1 MRVPVRVAAT
11 LVTAITAVGV
21 LAGTTGA
28 TVKPNVAASAAKS
41 WQVIVPHWTHANKE
55 EGRVDDI
62 KRIGKHIF
70 LAGDFTKMANHAG
83 NTVTRN
89 HVAALSPSGNLLPF
103 HPNVNGR
110 VYALASSPNGKY
122 LYIGGQFSSVNG
134 KPRHD
139 LAAFIAKTGKL
150 APRIGDARISGQVRG
165 LTATASGLY
174 FGGTF
179 SSVMGKKRAKVAKLV
194 LRRHG
199 KMTLAAWSPSVNGDV
214 RDIVVDRRQGRVI
227 FGGLF
232 SSVNGKSQPYLAA
245 VSRKAGKLSRWAN
258 HPSADILDIALGGRR
273 IYAAEGGPGGTALA
287 YNVNSG
293 KQIWYYKTD
302 GNCQAV
308 TAIDGYSIFGMHGDN
323 VAPKKNAAMSEY
335 GGSKRIKRGKVF
347 MLSHSGVLTKWNPDL
362 SSTAGVLGVW
372 SLTNGKGNVYV
383 GGDFTGVHGKPQQ
396 RFAIL
401 KGLHTKHKKHKQAK
415 H

>member
-11 LVTAITAVGV
+11 VITATAAVGI
-21 LAGTTGA
+21 LAGTAGA
-28 TVKPNVAASAAKS
+28 SVKPNIASSAAKS
-41 WQVIVPHWTHANKE
+41 WQVVVPHWTHANKE

-62 KRIGKHIF
+62 KRIGKHIY
-70 LAGDFTKMANHAG
+70 LAGDFTQMANHAG

-89 HVAALSPSGNLLPF
+89 HLAAVSPNGNLLPF
-103 HPNVNGR
+103 RPNVNGR

-139 LAAFIAKTGKL
+139 LAAFVAKTGKL
-150 APRIGDARISGQVRG
+150 APRLGDFKISGQVRG
-165 LTATASGLY
+165 LTATRSGIY
-174 FGGTF
+174 FGGSF
-179 SSVMGKKRAKVAKLV
+179 GSVNGKKRGHLGKLV
-194 LRRHG
+194 LNKHG
-199 KMTLAAWSPSVNGDV
+199 KMRLAGWAPSVNGQV
-214 RDIVVDRRQGRVI
+214 RDVVVDRRNGRVI
-227 FGGLF
+227 FGGVF
-232 SSVNGKSQPYLAA
+232 TSVNGKSQPYLAA

-258 HPSADILDIALGGRR
+258 HPTADILDIALGGRR
-273 IYAAEGGPGGTALA
+273 IFAAEGGPGGTALA
-287 YNVNSG
+287 YNVNTG
-293 KQIWYYKTD
+293 KQVWYYKTD

-323 VAPKKNAAMSEY
+323 VAPKKNSAMSEF
-335 GGSKRIKRGKVF
+335 GGSKRIKRAKVF
-347 MLSHSGVLTKWNPDL
+347 MLSPSGVLTAWNPDL

-372 SLTNGKGNVYV
+372 ALTNGKGNVYV

-401 KGLHTKHKKHKQAK
+401 KGLHRKHKKAK